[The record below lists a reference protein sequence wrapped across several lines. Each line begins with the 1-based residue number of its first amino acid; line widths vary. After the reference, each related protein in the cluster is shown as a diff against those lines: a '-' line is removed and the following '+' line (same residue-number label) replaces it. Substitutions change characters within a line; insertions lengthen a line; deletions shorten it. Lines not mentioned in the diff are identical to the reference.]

1 MAHAPSL
8 PTALLRRALV
18 GRVRAVFNDRAKGE
32 KPVVRS
38 SNALFP
44 RDSVIWRVHGDVT
57 TMMVGGVSALLMQ
70 MLHPAALAGIWDHS
84 TFRDD
89 MLGRL
94 RRTARFIAVTT
105 YADRA
110 DALAAAERVKD
121 VHSRVAG
128 TLPDGTSYSANEPHL
143 LAWVHVT
150 EALCFLDAWIRYGEP
165 GMSKAD
171 QDSYFAQFALIA
183 HMLGADPVPQTRTEA
198 EVLVKTM
205 RPTLGADARTK
216 DVARLVLH
224 QKAPAPAA
232 APVQAMLMDAAVDLL
247 PTWAKIMH
255 GFDSKRLAT
264 PVARLS
270 TFMIAR
276 TIRWAFA
283 GELHSGSSPS

>member
-1 MAHAPSL
+1 MPPITSL
-8 PTALLRRALV
+8 PTGFLRRALV
-18 GRVRAVFNDRAKGE
+18 GRVRAVFNDRTKGE

-38 SNALFP
+38 SDALFP
-44 RDSVIWRVHGDVT
+44 RNSVIWRVHGDVT

-94 RRTARFIAVTT
+94 RRTARFIAMTT
-105 YADRA
+105 YADQA
-110 DALAAAERVKD
+110 DALAAVERVKD
-121 VHSRVAG
+121 VHSRVIG
-128 TLPDGTSYSANEPHL
+128 TLPDGTPYSANEPHL

-165 GMSKAD
+165 DMSEAD

-183 HMLGADPVPQTRTEA
+183 HMLGADPVPQMRAEA
-198 EVLVKTM
+198 EALVETM
-205 RPTLGADARTK
+205 RPALSADARTK
-216 DVARLVLH
+216 EIARLVLH

-232 APVQAMLMDAAVDLL
+232 APLQAMIMEAAVDLL
-247 PTWAKIMH
+247 PPWASRLH
-255 GFDSKRLAT
+255 GFVGPRLTT
-264 PVARLS
+264 PAARFS
-270 TFMIAR
+270 TAMIAR

-283 GELHSGSSPS
+283 GEIRNGPSQT

>member
-1 MAHAPSL
+1 
-8 PTALLRRALV
+8 
-18 GRVRAVFNDRAKGE
+18 
-32 KPVVRS
+32 
-38 SNALFP
+38 
-44 RDSVIWRVHGDVT
+44 
-57 TMMVGGVSALLMQ
+57 

-110 DALAAAERVKD
+110 DALAAVERVKD
-121 VHSRVAG
+121 VHSRVTG
-128 TLPDGTSYSANEPHL
+128 TLPDGTPYSASEPHL

-183 HMLGADPVPQTRTEA
+183 QMLGADPVPQTRAEA
-198 EVLVKTM
+198 EALVEAM
-205 RPTLGADARTK
+205 RPALGADARTK
-216 DVARLVLH
+216 EIARLVLH

-232 APVQAMLMDAAVDLL
+232 APVQAMIMEAAVDLL
-247 PTWAKIMH
+247 PQWASTQH
-255 GFDSKRLAT
+255 GFTGTRLTT

-270 TFMIAR
+270 TAMIAR

-283 GELHSGSSPS
+283 GEIRGAPSQG